1 MAAVAT
7 EVLTGRRAPQEG
19 GIGARDRA
27 ERLSLVRI
35 AGPGL
40 ALFALTV
47 IWSLYLLAFGFS
59 KGADSTDPEYG
70 KYWYSMLAVN
80 LLVLFPGITL
90 VNFRLASTRCKVCSA
105 QVGEFGGVTP
115 GHELQHHW
123 TFLGILLTGVLAVL
137 GGFAIAIGGD
147 AAWHQSALRDTSI
160 TPIHTFSF
168 YGFVP
173 LAFLSLVTAYVYG
186 RSRLPGLW
194 GARRGISAAFAVLVG
209 GALFG
214 MVNFT
219 FNEFGHSMWIFEEL
233 FTYPMHWPFVLF
245 AVPQLALFAI
255 AVTALL
261 RVAQLMGLGEHGGS
275 TTDELVAAGRS

>member
-7 EVLTGRRAPQEG
+7 EALRVPRSGGHGR
-19 GIGARDRA
+19 ARPRE
-27 ERLSLVRI
+27 ERLSVLRF
-35 AGPGL
+35 AWPAA
-40 ALFALTV
+40 ALLTLTV
-47 IWSLYLLAFGFS
+47 VWSLYLLAFGFS

-70 KYWYSMLAVN
+70 KYWYTMLAIN
-80 LLVLFPGITL
+80 LVVLFPGITL
-90 VNFRLASTRCKVCSA
+90 ANFRLASTRCRVCTA
-105 QVGEFGGVTP
+105 QLAEAGAVAP
-115 GHELQHHW
+115 AHEMQHHW
-123 TFLGILLTGVLAVL
+123 TFLGILLTGTLSVL

-168 YGFVP
+168 YGFAP
-173 LAFLSLVTAYVYG
+173 LSFLALVTSYVYA
-186 RSRLPGLW
+186 RTRLPGLW
-194 GARRGISAAFAVLVG
+194 GPSRGVSVAFALLVG

-245 AVPQLALFAI
+245 GLPNLAIFAI
-255 AVTALL
+255 AVTSLL
-261 RVAQLMGLGEHGGS
+261 RVA
-275 TTDELVAAGRS
+275 TLVSAERGTLTEPVGAAR